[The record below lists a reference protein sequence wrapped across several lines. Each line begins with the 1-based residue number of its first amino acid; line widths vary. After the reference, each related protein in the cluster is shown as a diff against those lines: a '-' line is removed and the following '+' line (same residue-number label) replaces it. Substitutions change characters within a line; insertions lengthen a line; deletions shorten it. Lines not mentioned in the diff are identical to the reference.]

1 MTDDKPGE
9 GKGILDQ
16 LIEEAFK
23 KGKISATQDDFAV
36 NLRTTDKDGEHV
48 IEGIP
53 VSQAQR
59 WLYEKFGIGEP
70 PAGEGGG
77 KEGEGKEGE
86 GKEGEGKEGAAGK
99 PTLKSYFGGKQAA
112 SG

>member
-1 MTDDKPGE
+1 MGDDPGKGE

-23 KGKISATQDDFAV
+23 KGKVAATQDDFAV

-53 VSQAQR
+53 VSQASR

-70 PAGEGGG
+70 PAKEGDG
-77 KEGEGKEGE
+77 KEGDGKTPPG
-86 GKEGEGKEGAAGK
+86 GP
-99 PTLKSYFGGKQAA
+99 PTLKTFFGGKQAA

>member
-1 MTDDKPGE
+1 MADDPGE

-23 KGKISATQDDFAV
+23 KGKVSATQDDFAV
-36 NLRTTDKDGEHV
+36 NLRTTDKDGHEHV

-53 VSQAQR
+53 VSQAKD
-59 WLYEKFGIGEP
+59 WLYKQFGIGTP
-70 PAGEGGG
+70 PAKEGG
-77 KEGEGKEGE
+77 KEGDGKEG
-86 GKEGEGKEGAAGK
+86 GGQAGP
-99 PTLKSYFGGKQAA
+99 PTLKTFFGGKAA